1 MNRILKEAIMLP
13 VRLTITLLIG
23 LVLYFVIVLMLLK
36 NKKISLKYTLLWL
49 LSGLLLVILVA
60 FPSILSSISAL
71 FVFQSSM
78 NGLIVMLIAF
88 VIIIVMSITSIVSNQ
103 SRKIKNLVQY
113 SAMLEKRVRELEKAQ
128 TGDKRK

>member
-1 MNRILKEAIMLP
+1 MLP

-71 FVFQSSM
+71 FGFQSSM
-78 NGLIVMLIAF
+78 NGLIVMMIAF

>member
-1 MNRILKEAIMLP
+1 MLP

-71 FVFQSSM
+71 FGFQSSM

-113 SAMLEKRVRELEKAQ
+113 SAMLEKRIRELELNSGNNKE
-128 TGDKRK
+128 

>member
-1 MNRILKEAIMLP
+1 MLP

-71 FVFQSSM
+71 FGFQSSM

>member
-1 MNRILKEAIMLP
+1 MLP
-13 VRLTITLLIG
+13 ARLTITLLIG
-23 LVLYFVIVLMLLK
+23 LALYFFIILMLLK

-60 FPSILSSISAL
+60 FPSILSSVSAL
-71 FVFQSSM
+71 FGFQSSM
-78 NGLIVMLIAF
+78 NGLIIMLIAF
-88 VIIIVMSITSIVSNQ
+88 IIIIVMSITSIVSNQ
-103 SRKIKNLVQY
+103 SKKIRNLVQY